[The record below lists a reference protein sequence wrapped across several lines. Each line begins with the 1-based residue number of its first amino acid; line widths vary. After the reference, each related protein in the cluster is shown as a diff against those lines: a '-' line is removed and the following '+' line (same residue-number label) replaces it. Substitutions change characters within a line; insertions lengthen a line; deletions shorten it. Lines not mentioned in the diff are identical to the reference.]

1 MSSKLVISFVHV
13 WNDIIAHSLRHT
25 DIIPPSL
32 SSYVIMTSSLSPN
45 PFTHGTGSTTDP
57 SEDVESLD
65 LLINLGCFDSIPG
78 PELWSDSGE
87 LELIL
92 CCCCSASSKFL
103 VRASISA
110 VVSAWVS
117 TAGGR
122 GKRGRREE
130 RGKEERR
137 EQKELRAKKVIVY
150 SNLLKIHPWVIK

>member
-13 WNDIIAHSLRHT
+13 WNDIIAHSLHHNN
-25 DIIPPSL
+25 IIPPSL
-32 SSYVIMTSSLSPN
+32 SSLCHNDIIPPSFGSCHNDIIPPFGSYVIMTSSLSPN

-92 CCCCSASSKFL
+92 CCCCSTSSKFL
-103 VRASISA
+103 VRVSISA

-122 GKRGRREE
+122 GKGGRRED
-130 RGKEERR
+130 RG
-137 EQKELRAKKVIVY
+137 
-150 SNLLKIHPWVIK
+150 